1 MLTLKTFKGKHI
13 VTYKGKEFAF
23 MDLSVAWRVAYGLY
37 QLNK

>member
-13 VTYKGKEFAF
+13 VTYEGEEMAF
-23 MDLSVAWRVAYGLY
+23 TDLSVAWRVAYAFY